1 MPLLDHF
8 HQPGK
13 RRLPWPTLSQFWAVS
28 LAGWL
33 NRHLPR
39 DEYRAELNVRMG
51 VQLEADVAEFQEDE
65 IPPTESRNGM
75 ITAVLEP
82 APPAILTI
90 EATFPDDL
98 EVEIR
103 EERDGMRLVGVIE
116 LISPGNKKERD
127 EREAFVAKCVSY
139 LKKGIG
145 LVLLDIV
152 TDRNINFHNELLKVI
167 GGPTPTFMP
176 ASPTYVSGYRPVHR
190 RKIHTNEIELWPYIA
205 TVGQSIPAVPFGLR
219 GGPVI
224 VLDLE
229 GTYSAAID
237 ASGL

>member
-13 RRLPWPTLSQFWAVS
+13 RRLPWTTISQSWAVS
-28 LAGWL
+28 LTGWL

-51 VQLEADVAEFQEDE
+51 LQLEADVAEFHEDDA
-65 IPPTESRNGM
+65 PRTGSRNGPVATTM
-75 ITAVLEP
+75 EA

-90 EATFPDDL
+90 QATFPDDI

-103 EERDGMRLVGVIE
+103 EERDGMQLVGVIE
-116 LISPGNKKERD
+116 LISPGNKKEQD

-145 LVLLDIV
+145 LVLIDIV
-152 TDRNINFHNELLKVI
+152 TARHTNFHNELLRVI
-167 GGPTPTFMP
+167 GGPTPILMP
-176 ASPTYVSGYRPVHR
+176 DSPIYVSGYRPVHR
-190 RKIHTNEIELWPYIA
+190 RKSHKNEIEIWPYVA

-219 GGPVI
+219 RGPVI

-229 GTYSAAID
+229 DTYTQANNAT
-237 ASGL
+237 GL